1 MLVVKIA
8 FLIRITELS
17 SLDTCSLDTHLSL
30 GIWSVRDV
38 ILSLRLSVS
47 SELNSR
53 CSKKKKKQ
61 LREQSFWTYH
71 SKDSRVFSDILS
83 IW

>member
-30 GIWSVRDV
+30 GI
-38 ILSLRLSVS
+38 
-47 SELNSR
+47 
-53 CSKKKKKQ
+53 
-61 LREQSFWTYH
+61 
-71 SKDSRVFSDILS
+71 
-83 IW
+83 